1 MQRVR
6 RIQEIMIDVLIVE
19 DDSNVRKLLKKMI
32 EKHDGFSVSFE
43 ASGVKE
49 AIEFYQNNPV
59 ELVMMDIDLKG
70 ESGMECARIIS
81 DMNPKVKIV
90 FTTAHSEYMADA
102 FEIYAFDYI
111 VKPYNM
117 QRLNRTLNRIKDI
130 SYNNENTHNTESH
143 MPVTGSTTFGKLTV
157 KNKEETFFIDFE
169 DIYFI
174 ERVNGSTRIITDSRE
189 YITSM
194 SLSDIYEKLDKNIF
208 LRSHR
213 SYIVNMIKIHKITQ
227 YGRWTYNVKF
237 KGISESALMTYE
249 NFEAMKRLYGG

>member
-117 QRLNRTLNRIKDI
+117 ERLNRTLNRIKDI

-143 MPVTGSTTFGKLTV
+143 MPVAGSTTFGKLTV
-157 KNKEETFFIDFE
+157 KNKEEIFFIWAFSGLLYVGLE
-169 DIYFI
+169 FCI
-174 ERVNGSTRIITDSRE
+174 NA
-189 YITSM
+189 
-194 SLSDIYEKLDKNIF
+194 
-208 LRSHR
+208 
-213 SYIVNMIKIHKITQ
+213 Q
-227 YGRWTYNVKF
+227 Y
-237 KGISESALMTYE
+237 
-249 NFEAMKRLYGG
+249 